1 MQIQGASVATANEQG
16 ASIILTLKIRKWHAR
31 LASGLTRFCM
41 SVGLSFCAWE
51 EEECDGQ
58 YEDKYGKISNEFAN
72 AFYFSYNDSNLKI
85 KLEGLVNVVMG
96 LSL

>member
-1 MQIQGASVATANEQG
+1 MACTFGQWFDKVLHERGLVV
-16 ASIILTLKIRKWHAR
+16 LRKDE
-31 LASGLTRFCM
+31 
-41 SVGLSFCAWE
+41 WE

-58 YEDKYGKISNEFAN
+58 YEDEYGKISNEFAN
-72 AFYFSYNDSNLKI
+72 AFYFSYNDSNLKL